1 MIDRTTCSGK
11 YELLYRELEQRAH
24 EFITSAE
31 DLKHH
36 GCTITDHPKVLD
48 CVIGFDT
55 YVDECGYV
63 TTIAHRKYVAY
74 HFVAKRSLHNIGNKQ
89 SILIS
94 ANWLEDVMNYWR
106 LNIKENEHMAVVV
119 FYNDFYFILD
129 VKHLAV
135 VHGLEVKTTRDKF
148 TKTIPCYNPRSNTKE
163 LNRVIMI
170 PVNWAEQH
178 GYIISKEELDAIF
191 KGHNENTGEKNT
203 SIIINPVIS
212 PLI

>member
-24 EFITSAE
+24 EFITSVE
-31 DLKHH
+31 DLKRY

-55 YVDECGYV
+55 YMDECGYI
-63 TTIAHRKYVAY
+63 TTIAHRKYSAY
-74 HFVAKRSLHNIGNKQ
+74 HFVAKRSLHNIGDRQ

-94 ANWLEDVMNYWR
+94 ANWLEDAINYWR
-106 LNIKENEHMAVVV
+106 IHIKENEKMAVVV

-129 VKHLAV
+129 VMQLAISHSLV
-135 VHGLEVKTTRDKF
+135 IKTIRDKF
-148 TKTIPCYNPRSNTKE
+148 IKTIPCYNPQTNTKE
-163 LNRVIMI
+163 LNRVIML
-170 PVNWAEQH
+170 PVNWAEKY
-178 GYIISKEELDAIF
+178 GYIISKEERNAIF
-191 KGHNENTGEKNT
+191 KGYKKNTGGKNFG
-203 SIIINPVIS
+203 SNPVIS

>member
-24 EFITSAE
+24 EFITSVE
-31 DLKHH
+31 DLKRH

-55 YVDECGYV
+55 YVDECGYI
-63 TTIAHRKYVAY
+63 TTIAHRKYFAY
-74 HFVAKRSLHNIGNKQ
+74 HFVAKRSLHNIGDRQ

-94 ANWLEDVMNYWR
+94 ANWLEDAINYWR
-106 LNIKENEHMAVVV
+106 IHIKENEKMAIVV

-129 VKHLAV
+129 VMQLAISHSLV
-135 VHGLEVKTTRDKF
+135 IKTIRDKF
-148 TKTIPCYNPRSNTKE
+148 TKTIPCYNPQTNTKE
-163 LNRVIMI
+163 LNRVIML
-170 PVNWAEQH
+170 PVNWAEKY
-178 GYIISKEELDAIF
+178 GYKISKEERNAIF
-191 KGHNENTGEKNT
+191 KGHKKNTGGKNFD
-203 SIIINPVIS
+203 SNPVIS

>member
-24 EFITSAE
+24 EFITSVE
-31 DLKHH
+31 DLKRY

-55 YVDECGYV
+55 YVDECGYI
-63 TTIAHRKYVAY
+63 TTIAHRKYSAY
-74 HFVAKRSLHNIGNKQ
+74 HFVAKRSLHNIGDRQ

-94 ANWLEDVMNYWR
+94 ANWLEDAINYWR
-106 LNIKENEHMAVVV
+106 IHIKENEKMAVVV

-129 VKHLAV
+129 VMQLAISHSLV
-135 VHGLEVKTTRDKF
+135 IKTIRDKF
-148 TKTIPCYNPRSNTKE
+148 IKTIPCYNPQTNTKE
-163 LNRVIMI
+163 LNRVIML
-170 PVNWAEQH
+170 PVNWAEKY
-178 GYIISKEELDAIF
+178 GYIISKEERNAIF
-191 KGHNENTGEKNT
+191 KGHKKNTGGENFG
-203 SIIINPVIS
+203 SNPVIS